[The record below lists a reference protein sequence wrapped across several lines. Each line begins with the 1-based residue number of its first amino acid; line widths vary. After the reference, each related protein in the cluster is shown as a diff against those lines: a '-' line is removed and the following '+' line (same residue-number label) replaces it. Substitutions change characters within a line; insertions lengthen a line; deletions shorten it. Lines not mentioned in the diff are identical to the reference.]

1 MHIPYE
7 VLSAPVELATGVVG
21 AAGFGLGLRRLD
33 RGPRPASPAMMGMM
47 AAFVFAAQ
55 MVNFP
60 LGPLP
65 ISGHLLGGVL
75 ASVVLGPWAG
85 AIVVGAVLIVQCF
98 LFGDGALTALG
109 ANFVNM
115 GLVGAVGGYAIYAP
129 LRRAI
134 GGRAGILLGAMAAAW
149 FSVILSSLAFG
160 VELALSGRAG
170 NVPVVLGYV
179 VLVHAAIGLGEA
191 LITGAVLRLVLLARP
206 DLIDDSAD
214 HEPSRGRRI
223 AQAAIAGLS
232 IAIAVAAFAAP
243 FASEHPD
250 GLEKVG
256 GWFGFVPE
264 EEAEPA
270 LPSPMAEYKL
280 PALSDWPRAATAAA
294 GVIGTV
300 VVFGFGLVL
309 ARSVSRGE
317 RPGNPRQETA
327 AVG

>member
-7 VLSAPVELATGVVG
+7 VLSAPVEIATGLAG

-75 ASVVLGPWAG
+75 AAVVLGPWAG

-115 GLVGAVGGYAIYAP
+115 GLVGGVGGYAIYAP
-129 LRRAI
+129 IRRAI
-134 GGRAGILLGAMAAAW
+134 GDRGGILIGAMVAAW

-170 NVPVVLGYV
+170 NVPVVIGYI

-206 DLIDDSAD
+206 DLLDDSA
-214 HEPSRGRRI
+214 ELERTRGRGI
-223 AQAAIAGLS
+223 VEAAVAGLAIAL
-232 IAIAVAAFAAP
+232 AVAAFAAP

-264 EEAEPA
+264 EGAEPP
-270 LPSPMAEYKL
+270 LPSPLAEYQL
-280 PALSDWPRAATAAA
+280 PGLGDWPRAATASA
-294 GVIGTV
+294 GVIGTL
-300 VVFGFGLVL
+300 VVFGVGLLL
-309 ARSVSRGE
+309 ARSVTRGE
-317 RPGNPRQETA
+317 RPGEPQHEA
-327 AVG
+327 PAIG